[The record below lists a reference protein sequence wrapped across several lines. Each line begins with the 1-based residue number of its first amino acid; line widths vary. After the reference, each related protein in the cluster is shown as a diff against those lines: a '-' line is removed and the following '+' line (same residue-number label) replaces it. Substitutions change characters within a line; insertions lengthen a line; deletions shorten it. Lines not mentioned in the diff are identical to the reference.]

1 MGHESTSVHPV
12 KKPAASSPYGPKK
25 KKSMRRPHTS
35 AGPRDKS
42 NEFQRELVPYE
53 RKRPDK
59 EHPFNDDEVAARG
72 IPNGVVDGGTPL
84 ATNSLGGK
92 RMSMAPVLKPNTS
105 TSASGNNY
113 DTRTVEIVMDPHKV
127 RAWEEELLRIEV
139 QSRRS
144 SRDML
149 GVFKRKRAA

>member
-1 MGHESTSVHPV
+1 
-12 KKPAASSPYGPKK
+12 
-25 KKSMRRPHTS
+25 MRRPHTS

-42 NEFQRELVPYE
+42 NEFQRELAPYE
-53 RKRPDK
+53 RKRPDE
-59 EHPFNDDEVAARG
+59 EHPFNDDEVMARG
-72 IPNGVVDGGTPL
+72 IPNGVVDGGGGGSGTPS
-84 ATNSLGGK
+84 TTPNSLGRK
-92 RMSMAPVLKPNTS
+92 RMSVSPVLTSNTS
-105 TSASGNNY
+105 TPA
-113 DTRTVEIVMDPHKV
+113 TRAVEIVMDPNQV